1 MLMQEKDV
9 FLKGS
14 HVHLW
19 NASNIHSSAWEVS
32 DTQYVLGHF
41 NVLESMFK
49 IEHFLSTTLP
59 CEVKEQKE
67 APPPP
72 LH

>member
-19 NASNIHSSAWEVS
+19 NISNIHSSASEVS
-32 DTQYVLGHF
+32 DTQCAFGKF
-41 NVLESMFK
+41 NVLKFMFK
-49 IEHFLSTTLP
+49 IEHFIHHIALLS
-59 CEVKEQKE
+59 
-67 APPPP
+67 
-72 LH
+72 